1 MKALLVC
8 DTEWVRSD
16 VHSALIEPGTT
27 LVDEDDPAAAAGR
40 ATAEGVD
47 VVVADLQVGSMGG
60 MAITRSMKEASS
72 VSGDPNVPV
81 VILLDR
87 NADAFLAKR
96 AGAAAWVRKPFTAF
110 ELRAAVAQAIDAT

>member
-1 MKALLVC
+1 MKALVVC

-16 VHSALIEPGTT
+16 VHSALIEPGTI
-27 LVDEDDPAAAAGR
+27 LVDEDDPAATSGR
-40 ATAEGVD
+40 AAAEEVD

-60 MAITRSMKEASS
+60 MAITRAMKESS
-72 VSGDPNVPV
+72 SLSGEADVPV
-81 VILLDR
+81 VLLLDR

-110 ELRAAVAQAIDAT
+110 ELRAAVATALGVS